1 MTQNLPEALKRVVV
15 YEDATQ
21 SEAAL
26 IKIDPSGKIDAA
38 HLTLN
43 PDLVPPDAVDG
54 YRIRAAIAASLE
66 GFHRYHRNI
75 VRRYG
80 AFEAEEALFTEAAER
95 ATSELD
101 QLVHL
106 APRSP
111 ELLPDTLRQTPDEA
125 LLAQP
130 DFGEKR
136 LEALREAPQ

>member
-21 SEAAL
+21 PEAAT
-26 IKIDPSGKIDAA
+26 ISVDPSDKIDAA

-43 PDLVPPDAVDG
+43 PELVPPDAVDG
-54 YRIRAAIAASLE
+54 YRIRAGIAASLE

-80 AFEAEEALFTEAAER
+80 AFEAEEALFAEAAER
-95 ATSELD
+95 AGSELD

-111 ELLPDTLRQTPDEA
+111 ELLLEGLRQASDEA
-125 LLAQP
+125 LLALP
-130 DFGEKR
+130 GFGEKR
-136 LEALREAPQ
+136 LEALRQALA